1 MKHIVAVIAILAP
14 LGGIEALVVIT
25 PVIGLVLAIIQLV
38 VLFIAKRLLLHLT
51 SSVYVKESYSKAKA
65 KIFYSVWLIQPNAS
79 LYRFYSL
86 VPIQGCK
93 MHKAA

>member
-51 SSVYVKESYSKAKA
+51 SSVISTGVLYTCISTIRWYRRLEVIRQAVLCCFMHLTA
-65 KIFYSVWLIQPNAS
+65 
-79 LYRFYSL
+79 LYRH
-86 VPIQGCK
+86 Q
-93 MHKAA
+93 